1 MAELKIKLYMP
12 GPLCKQMIFAET
24 TSPYFSGYIT
34 NGKNKIKVRSPFETM
49 NKDGLHDFFVE
60 EGKVSDEDI
69 DTIFKS
75 E

>member
-12 GPLCKQMIFAET
+12 GPLGKQMIFAET
-24 TSPYFSGYIT
+24 TSPYFSGYVT
-34 NGKNKIKVRSPFETM
+34 NGKNKIKVRSPFEPIGK
-49 NKDGLHDFFVE
+49 NGSFGFLVE